1 MVVVAV
7 VWVRISNL
15 LCFSPCSFFPKSTQN
30 CINSSH
36 QLRFGSIIV
45 TLVPFALEHPPP
57 CPGTCLKNGIS
68 FYLQAVVEGMALK
81 DILIQHSSKDP
92 ERQIRAVEGNK
103 GKGVSWM
110 RALEARKLIRCNL
123 SECCSGLFQSCSFFL
138 LICSVALLFF
148 FLNFLSLEFAF
159 YRQRLTR

>member
-45 TLVPFALEHPPP
+45 TLVPFALKHPPP
-57 CPGTCLKNGIS
+57 CPGTCLKTEFHSIYRRWS
-68 FYLQAVVEGMALK
+68 RVWHSRTLQSCIYPRIRNDKLGWWRSIRRWVE
-81 DILIQHSSKDP
+81 
-92 ERQIRAVEGNK
+92 
-103 GKGVSWM
+103 GVSWM
-110 RALEARKLIRCNL
+110 RVLKLRRLVRCNL

-148 FLNFLSLEFAF
+148 F
-159 YRQRLTR
+159 